1 MSRKVFMPGV
11 PLDAG
16 DILGDLSPNT
26 IFAIPHQDEFV
37 VVFIG
42 SDRRISARAM
52 NRNQL
57 DGFSKEVIRVHQAIR
72 DDEKI
77 ERLEKEFG
85 RNDE

>member
-16 DILGDLSPNT
+16 DILGNLSPNT
-26 IFAIPHQDEFV
+26 IFAIPHQEEFV

-85 RNDE
+85 GNDE

>member
-37 VVFIG
+37 VVFIS

-85 RNDE
+85 GNNE